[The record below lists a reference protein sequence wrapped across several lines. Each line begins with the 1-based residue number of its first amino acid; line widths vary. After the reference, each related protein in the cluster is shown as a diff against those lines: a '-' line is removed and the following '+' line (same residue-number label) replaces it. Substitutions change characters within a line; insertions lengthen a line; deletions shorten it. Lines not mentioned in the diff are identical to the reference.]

1 MPQFIATCAKGLEY
15 LLVDEL
21 KAIGAESASEGLSLA
36 TFDASWEVAYK
47 CLMWSRIASRILYPI
62 ANFEVTDEDDLYKH
76 CSIIDWEQHLSPG
89 ATFLVNAQSYKSKL
103 SHTQYI
109 SQRVKD
115 AVVDFFR
122 DSGEERPN
130 VSFEQPDIVIH
141 IRLRKNK
148 ATLSIDLAGEGLHKR
163 GYRIQGGGAPIK
175 ENLAAALLM
184 RAGWKRDSRHLV
196 DPMCGS
202 GTFLIEAAMIALDIA
217 PGLAREY
224 LGLFGWRQF
233 DQNLWQS
240 ILSEAQTIKQKSLE
254 SNIVSELKII
264 GSDVNP
270 RAIRNAQ
277 ANIALADLEE
287 VIDTQIAGIDQQSQ
301 FEYSNEGLVIVNPP
315 YSERLGE
322 RKQVKTLYTQ
332 LGEWMKKDMQG
343 WSAAIL
349 SPDKEFGHSLG
360 IRAKKIYRFNNGSIA
375 CELLLLELVEK
386 NFMQQVREDKV
397 DPDFRKKLSDQAI
410 QLANRLEKN
419 LAKLKRFIQKEN
431 IVAYRVYDAD
441 LPEYN
446 AAIDVYNGN
455 IHIQEYRAPKSV
467 DVKTAEKRLRD
478 IQTVAAGVMQIPKNR
493 VFTKQR
499 QQQKGSWQY
508 AKTGEDLREDNYFL
522 VTENGR
528 KFWVNLVD
536 YLDTGLFLD
545 HRKTR
550 QLVADKA
557 AGKNVL
563 NLFCYTASVSVY
575 AATAGAK
582 STYNVDMSNTY
593 LNWAKKNFKANR
605 IKMAAHTF
613 EREDCLQW
621 LEQASQRD
629 LAFDLIFLD
638 PPTFSNS
645 KKMERHFDIQ
655 EEHVALIE
663 KCVDLLTPGGELIF
677 SNNFQ
682 KFEMKYASS
691 DKVSVKE
698 ITKQTHSQDFARNNL
713 HRCWLISKG

>member
-1 MPQFIATCAKGLEY
+1 MPQFVATCAKGLEY

-21 KAIGAESASEGLSLA
+21 KAIGAESASEGLSLV
-36 TFDASWEVAYK
+36 TFDADWECAYK

-62 ANFEVTDEDDLYKH
+62 SSFEVSEEDDLYKQ
-76 CSIIDWEQHLSPG
+76 CSIIDWEQHISPG

-109 SQRVKD
+109 SQLVKD
-115 AVVDFFR
+115 AVVDTFK

-130 VSFEQPDIVIH
+130 VSFERPDIVVH

-163 GYRIQGGGAPIK
+163 GYRVQGGGAPIK
-175 ENLAAALLM
+175 ENLAAALLF
-184 RAGWKRDSRHLV
+184 RAGWDQGSQHLV

-202 GTFLIEAAMIALDIA
+202 GTFLIEAAMIALNIA
-217 PGLAREY
+217 PGIAREY

-233 DQNLWQS
+233 DRNLWQK
-240 ILSEAQTIKQKSLE
+240 IETEAKQLRENSLKSQRA
-254 SNIVSELKII
+254 SELKIV

-301 FEYSNEGLVIVNPP
+301 FEYSTDGLIIVNPP

-322 RKQVKTLYTQ
+322 RKQVKSLYAQ
-332 LGEWMKKDMQG
+332 LGDWMKKRMLG
-343 WSAAIL
+343 WSAAVL

-360 IRAKKIYRFNNGSIA
+360 IRAKKIYRFSNGSIP
-375 CELLLLELVEK
+375 CELLLLELAEK
-386 NFMQQVREDKV
+386 HFLEQVRDDQV
-397 DPDFRKKLSDQAI
+397 DVDYRKKLSEQAI

-419 LAKLKRFIQKEN
+419 VAKLKRFLQKEN
-431 IVAYRVYDAD
+431 VTAYRVYDAD

-446 AAIDVYNGN
+446 AAIDIYEGN
-455 IHIQEYRAPKSV
+455 IHIQEYRAPKSI
-467 DVKTAEKRLRD
+467 DAKTAEKRLRD
-478 IQTVAAGVMQIPKNR
+478 IQTVAAGVMQIPKNK

-508 AKTGEDLREDNYFL
+508 AKSTDDRQQNNFFL
-522 VTENGR
+522 ITENGR

-550 QLVADKA
+550 QLFADKA
-557 AGKNVL
+557 TGKNVL
-563 NLFCYTASVSVY
+563 NLFCYTASASVY

-582 STYNVDMSNTY
+582 STYSVDMSNTY
-593 LNWAKKNFKANR
+593 LDWAKRNFKANR
-605 IKMAAHTF
+605 IKMTSHTF

-621 LEQASQRD
+621 LEQALERN
-629 LAFDLIFLD
+629 LRFDLIFLD
-638 PPTFSNS
+638 PPTFSN
-645 KKMERHFDIQ
+645 
-655 EEHVALIE
+655 
-663 KCVDLLTPGGELIF
+663 
-677 SNNFQ
+677 
-682 KFEMKYASS
+682 
-691 DKVSVKE
+691 
-698 ITKQTHSQDFARNNL
+698 
-713 HRCWLISKG
+713 